1 MLNPSLTIFYQI
13 DPLDSSIGGI
23 QTTILNFVKYAPQ
36 DFDIRLVG
44 ISSRRECEIGRWQTI
59 LVFNRQIQYLPLF
72 YVKDDNVRG
81 LIPTTLKFL
90 LALFGKNF
98 DSDFLHFHR
107 IEPSL
112 ASLSWYGEKT
122 LFIHADID
130 KQVNGQ
136 GDNKAFLWRYLP
148 SAYFL
153 LENMLIKQ
161 FSYVL
166 SCNSESLRYLQET
179 YDSTEDCYQLIRNTV
194 DDEIFFPLS
203 AQLKD
208 EKRLQLITEMGLPL
222 ETRFIAYV
230 GRLHPQK
237 DPLLLVKGMAELDDT
252 NIHLLMIG
260 VGELKEDIQSEI
272 KNLGL
277 NSQITLLG
285 SMNSREIADI
295 LRVSELLVLTSIYEG
310 LPMVVLEALS
320 CGIPIV
326 STDSGETS
334 KLLTKKTGVVIPV
347 RTPKSTADSLRIVLK
362 NPQSFSGKACA
373 QLSSPYW
380 ARLVV
385 SEVYSDMRERWKD
398 RQQLSEKTFST
409 V

>member
-13 DPLDSSIGGI
+13 DPLDVSIGGI
-23 QTTILNFVKYAPQ
+23 QTTILNFIKYAPQ

-44 ISSRRECEIGRWQTI
+44 ITSRKECSIGSWQTI
-59 LVFNRQIQYLPLF
+59 LVFNKQIQYLPIL
-72 YVKDDNVRG
+72 YIEDDNIRG

-90 LALFGKNF
+90 LALFGKDL

-107 IEPSL
+107 IESSL
-112 ASLSWYGEKT
+112 ASFSWHGEKT
-122 LFIHADID
+122 LFIHADIK

-136 GDNKAFLWRYLP
+136 GDSKTFLWRYFP

-166 SCNSESLRYLQET
+166 SCNSESLKYLQKT
-179 YDSTEDCYQLIRNTV
+179 YFSTKGCYQLIRNTV

-208 EKRLQLITEMGLPL
+208 QKRLQLISEMELSL
-222 ETRFIAYV
+222 KTRFITYV

-237 DPLLLVKGMAELDDT
+237 DPLLLVRSVAELDDA

-260 VGELKEDIQSEI
+260 VGELKEDIQLEI

-277 NSQITLLG
+277 NSQVTLLG

-295 LRVSELLVLTSIYEG
+295 LRVSDLLALTSVYEG
-310 LPMVVLEALS
+310 LPMVVLEALT

-334 KLLTKKTGVVIPV
+334 KLLTKKTGVIIPT
-347 RTPKSTADSLRIVLK
+347 RTPKSTADSLRTVLE
-362 NPQSFSGKACA
+362 NPQSYPSQACA

-385 SEVYSDMRERWKD
+385 SEVYNDMRERWKD

-409 V
+409 A

>member
-13 DPLDSSIGGI
+13 DPLDVSIGGI
-23 QTTILNFVKYAPQ
+23 QTTILNFIKYAPD

-44 ISSRRECEIGRWQTI
+44 ITSRKECRVASWQTI
-59 LVFNRQIQYLPLF
+59 LVFNRQIQYLPLL
-72 YVKDDNVRG
+72 YVEDDNVRG

-90 LALFGKNF
+90 LALFGKRL

-107 IEPSL
+107 IEPAL
-112 ASLSWYGEKT
+112 ASFSWQGEKT
-122 LFIHADID
+122 LFVHADIK

-136 GDNKAFLWRYLP
+136 GNNKTFLWRYLP

-179 YDSTEDCYQLIRNTV
+179 YSSTEDGFQLIRNTV
-194 DDEIFFPLS
+194 DDEIFYPLS
-203 AQLKD
+203 AQLK
-208 EKRLQLITEMGLPL
+208 EQKRLQLIAKMGLSL
-222 ETRFIAYV
+222 DTRFITYV

-237 DPLLLVKGMAELDDT
+237 DPLLLVRSIAELKDA

-260 VGELKEDIQSEI
+260 VGELEEDVQSEI
-272 KNLGL
+272 EILGL
-277 NSQITLLG
+277 NSQVTLLG
-285 SMNSREIADI
+285 QMDSREIADI
-295 LRVSELLVLTSIYEG
+295 LRLSELLALTSVYEG

-334 KLLTKKTGVVIPV
+334 KLLTEETGVIIPA
-347 RTPKSTADSLRIVLK
+347 RTPKSTADSLRVVLRG
-362 NPQSFSGKACA
+362 PRSFPSQACV
-373 QLSSPYW
+373 QLSRPYW
-380 ARLVV
+380 AKLVV
-385 SEVYSDMRERWKD
+385 SEVYNDMRERWKD

-409 V
+409 A

>member
-1 MLNPSLTIFYQI
+1 MLNPSLTILYQI
-13 DPLDSSIGGI
+13 DPLDISIGGI
-23 QTTILNFVKYAPQ
+23 QTTILNFIKYAPQ

-44 ISSRRECEIGRWQTI
+44 ISSRKECKIGRWQSI
-59 LVFNRQIQYLPLF
+59 LVFDRQIQYLPLL

-90 LALFGKNF
+90 LALFGKEL

-112 ASLSWYGEKT
+112 VSMNWHGEKT
-122 LFIHADID
+122 LFIHADIK

-136 GDNKAFLWRYLP
+136 GDNKAFLWRYFP
-148 SAYFL
+148 SAYFFF
-153 LENMLIKQ
+153 ENFLIKQ

-166 SCNSESLRYLQET
+166 SCNSESLQYFRET
-179 YDSTEDCYQLIRNTV
+179 YCSTEDRYQLIRNTV

-203 AQLKD
+203 TPLKD
-208 EKRLQLITEMGLPL
+208 QKRLQLIAEMGLSL
-222 ETRFIAYV
+222 GTRFMAYV

-237 DPLLLVKGMAELDDT
+237 DPLLLVRSIAELDDA

-260 VGELKEDIQSEI
+260 EGELKEDIESEI
-272 KNLGL
+272 KYLGL
-277 NSQITLLG
+277 DSQITLLG
-285 SMNSREIADI
+285 AMNSREIADI
-295 LRVSELLVLTSIYEG
+295 LRVSELLALTSIYEG

-320 CGIPIV
+320 CGIPVV

-334 KLLTKKTGVVIPV
+334 KLLTENTGVVIPT
-347 RTPKSTADSLRIVLK
+347 RTPESTADSLRTVLR
-362 NPQSFSGKACA
+362 NSQSFPSKACA
-373 QLSSPYW
+373 QSSSPYW
-380 ARLVV
+380 ARWVV
-385 SEVYSDMRERWKD
+385 SEVYNEMRERWKNK
-398 RQQLSEKTFST
+398 QQLLEKTFST

>member
-13 DPLDSSIGGI
+13 DPLDVSIGGI
-23 QTTILNFVKYAPQ
+23 QTTVLNFIKYAPQ

-44 ISSRRECEIGRWQTI
+44 ITSRKECSIGSWQTI
-59 LVFNRQIQYLPLF
+59 LVLNKQIQYLPIL
-72 YVKDDNVRG
+72 YIEDDNIRG

-90 LALFGKNF
+90 LALFGKDLN
-98 DSDFLHFHR
+98 SDFLHFHR

-112 ASLSWYGEKT
+112 ASFSWHGEKT
-122 LFIHADID
+122 LFIHADIK

-136 GDNKAFLWRYLP
+136 GGNKTFLWRYLP

-166 SCNSESLRYLQET
+166 SCNSESLKYLQKT
-179 YDSTEDCYQLIRNTV
+179 YFSTKGCYQLIRNTV

-208 EKRLQLITEMGLPL
+208 QKRLQLISEMELSL
-222 ETRFIAYV
+222 KTRFITYV

-237 DPLLLVKGMAELDDT
+237 DPLLLVRSVAELDDA

-260 VGELKEDIQSEI
+260 VGELKEDIQLEI

-277 NSQITLLG
+277 NSQVTLLG

-295 LRVSELLVLTSIYEG
+295 LRVSDLLALTSVYEG
-310 LPMVVLEALS
+310 LPMVVLEALT

-334 KLLTKKTGVVIPV
+334 KLLTKKTGVIIPT
-347 RTPKSTADSLRIVLK
+347 RTPKSTADSLRTVLE
-362 NPQSFSGKACA
+362 NPQCYPSQACT

-385 SEVYSDMRERWKD
+385 SEIYNDMRERWKD

-409 V
+409 A